1 MLQESKPL
9 LIGFDIQLF
18 TAEILLFLRNHR
30 PKASWEMFT
39 FKSSKGLAASDVI
52 RSMKRLGFAN
62 DEIYD
67 VLTGVGLSGEQVQLL
82 IERVSAEFD
91 EAKLEP
97 RTSRLA
103 VEVQRIFNDSIMETK
118 SEISTKMNALSDELQ
133 LIRSEIEKLSN
144 RIVDLQ
150 SIIDRS
156 NFFTSIK
163 SRGKLPSRLR
173 RC

>member
-1 MLQESKPL
+1 M
-9 LIGFDIQLF
+9 
-18 TAEILLFLRNHR
+18 
-30 PKASWEMFT
+30 
-39 FKSSKGLAASDVI
+39 AASDVI
-52 RSMKRLGFAN
+52 RSMKRLGFAD

-67 VLTGVGLSGEQVQLL
+67 VLTGVGLPGEQVQLL

-103 VEVQRIFNDSIMETK
+103 AEVQRIFNDSIMETK

-133 LIRSEIEKLSN
+133 LIRSEIAKLSN

-156 NFFTSIK
+156 NFFASIK

>member
-1 MLQESKPL
+1 
-9 LIGFDIQLF
+9 
-18 TAEILLFLRNHR
+18 
-30 PKASWEMFT
+30 
-39 FKSSKGLAASDVI
+39 
-52 RSMKRLGFAN
+52 MKRLGFAD

-67 VLTGVGLSGEQVQLL
+67 VLTGVGLPGEQVQLL

-97 RTSRLA
+97 RTSRLV

>member
-1 MLQESKPL
+1 M
-9 LIGFDIQLF
+9 
-18 TAEILLFLRNHR
+18 
-30 PKASWEMFT
+30 
-39 FKSSKGLAASDVI
+39 AASDVI
-52 RSMKRLGFAN
+52 RSMKRLGFAD

-67 VLTGVGLSGEQVQLL
+67 VLTGVGLPGEQVQLL

>member
-1 MLQESKPL
+1 
-9 LIGFDIQLF
+9 
-18 TAEILLFLRNHR
+18 
-30 PKASWEMFT
+30 
-39 FKSSKGLAASDVI
+39 LAASDVI
-52 RSMKRLGFAN
+52 RSMKRLGFAD

-67 VLTGVGLSGEQVQLL
+67 VLTGVGLPGEQVQLL

>member
-1 MLQESKPL
+1 M
-9 LIGFDIQLF
+9 
-18 TAEILLFLRNHR
+18 
-30 PKASWEMFT
+30 
-39 FKSSKGLAASDVI
+39 AASDVI
-52 RSMKRLGFAN
+52 RSMKRLGFAD

-67 VLTGVGLSGEQVQLL
+67 VLTGVGLPGEQVQLL

-103 VEVQRIFNDSIMETK
+103 VEVQRIFNDSIMGTK
-118 SEISTKMNALSDELQ
+118 SEISTRMNALSDELQ

>member
-1 MLQESKPL
+1 LV
-9 LIGFDIQLF
+9 
-18 TAEILLFLRNHR
+18 
-30 PKASWEMFT
+30 
-39 FKSSKGLAASDVI
+39 ASDVI
-52 RSMKRLGFAN
+52 RSMKRFGFAD

-67 VLTGVGLSGEQVQLL
+67 VLTGVGLPGEQVQLL
-82 IERVSAEFD
+82 IERVSAEFE

-97 RTSRLA
+97 RTSKLA
-103 VEVQRIFNDSIMETK
+103 AEIQRIFNDSIVGTK

>member
-1 MLQESKPL
+1 VS
-9 LIGFDIQLF
+9 
-18 TAEILLFLRNHR
+18 EIFFFFKELSINSLG
-30 PKASWEMFT
+30 EMFT

-52 RSMKRLGFAN
+52 RSMKRLGFAD

-67 VLTGVGLSGEQVQLL
+67 VLTGVGLLGEQVQLL
-82 IERVSAEFD
+82 IERVSAEFE

-103 VEVQRIFNDSIMETK
+103 VEVQRIFNDSILGTK
-118 SEISTKMNALSDELQ
+118 SEMSTKMNTLSDELQ
-133 LIRSEIEKLSN
+133 LIRYEIEKLSN

-156 NFFTSIK
+156 NFESIK